1 MQLVDIRLL
10 CPPPPPFQA
19 YKTGGKVKLD
29 PFFGGVGVSVVNG
42 RITRTLTKF
51 NVSLCFRC
59 VLNVN
64 SYYDKFNIN
73 LYTEKLPVSYKLMH
87 VVVVVVVVGGGGGGG
102 GGGVE

>member
-1 MQLVDIRLL
+1 M
-10 CPPPPPFQA
+10 
-19 YKTGGKVKLD
+19 
-29 PFFGGVGVSVVNG
+29 SVVNG

-87 VVVVVVVVGGGGGGG
+87 VVVVVVVVVVVGGGGGRRGG
-102 GGGVE
+102 EGGGVE